1 MPFQLIAEDESG
13 RRPVAEFRPKE
24 SVTVGRTSAAR
35 CEFPKDA
42 RMSGLHA
49 EFVATDDGRFA
60 VRDLHST
67 NGTFVGK
74 RRVEAGVPT
83 GFSGDDEVLCGQT
96 RFRVAEAEE
105 AGNTQTMPVPKH
117 LRDSTLG
124 ISQAP
129 LPGGEG
135 RPPAAVPADAAK
147 SVAGG
152 TSRDLNDRRATDVEV
167 TTGWL
172 SESAA
177 AVAARFGLEDAFAV
191 PPEEG
196 EATDAY
202 LDRLAQDAETTD
214 ALVFAAYALPKRL
227 AVWWAVRCVQSVDGL
242 SAGYEAVLDEAV
254 RWVETT
260 AEADRREAFA
270 AAEESGLE
278 HAACWPAVAAFW
290 ADGSL
295 GPVDVP
301 EIPAAD
307 DLCGKAASTAATLAA
322 VADPPQDAPKR
333 RAVFVALA
341 HEVAAADEPWAG

>member
-13 RRPVAEFRPKE
+13 SRPVAEFRPKE
-24 SVTVGRTSAAR
+24 SVTVGRTAAAR
-35 CEFPKDA
+35 CEFPKDS

-49 EFVATDDGRFA
+49 EFVATEDGRFA

-74 RRVEAGVPT
+74 RRAEAGVPT

-105 AGNTQTMPVPKH
+105 SGSTQKMAVPKH

-124 ISQAP
+124 ISEAP
-129 LPGGEG
+129 LPGETEK
-135 RPPAAVPADAAK
+135 PAATIPADASK
-147 SVAGG
+147 SVAGD
-152 TSRDLNDRRATDVEV
+152 TSSDLNDRRKTDIES

-172 SESAA
+172 SETAA
-177 AVAARFGLEDAFAV
+177 AVVARFGLEVAFAV
-191 PPEEG
+191 APEEG

-202 LDRLAQDAETTD
+202 LDRLAQDAESTE

-227 AVWWAVRCVQSVDGL
+227 AVWWAVQCVQSVGDIA
-242 SAGYEAVLDEAV
+242 AGFEPVLDEAA

-270 AAEESGLE
+270 AAEEAGLS

-295 GPVDVP
+295 GPPDVAV
-301 EIPAAD
+301 IPPAD
-307 DLCGKAASTAATLAA
+307 GLCGKAASTAATLAA

-333 RAVFVALA
+333 RAAFVALA
-341 HEVAAADEPWAG
+341 HEVAAADAPWAG